1 MFLLNLQMKPFCD
14 FVAYKKWK
22 EPVQTITYSS
32 ADSWKPPIY
41 VSDLLIFSCG
51 NLRLYQKK
59 K

>member
-1 MFLLNLQMKPFCD
+1 MKPFCD
-14 FVAYKKWK
+14 FVGYKKWND
-22 EPVQTITYSS
+22 PVQTITYSS

-41 VSDLLIFSCG
+41 VSDLLIFCCG